1 MKAYDSVNLGR
12 HTAKI
17 VDVEISNNVRFGK
30 YIADVFKPVYK
41 VGTNTVKDNGI
52 FKYKQ
57 VQGFSH
63 DPKKNWGYAKFLNV
77 MGVKNSSSTD
87 DVSKF
92 KNITQE
98 EIQNK
103 LSINIK
109 NRKMTNDLKEWFNNK
124 VDEIVATVKGT
135 AKVSKDVVEDV
146 EVTVNLAENDEIK
159 NKISDFVS
167 SLKKK

>member
-41 VGTNTVKDNGI
+41 VGKNTVRDNGI
-52 FKYKQ
+52 FKYKH

-77 MGVKNSSSTD
+77 MGVKKSNTNGGD
-87 DVSKF
+87 FKF
-92 KNITQE
+92 ENIIGE
-98 EIQNK
+98 LVEIEVYEK
-103 LSINIK
+103 I
-109 NRKMTNDLKEWFNNK
+109 FNNTFSK
-124 VDEIVATVKGT
+124 RVKYPVAR
-135 AKVSKDVVEDV
+135 VVRIV
-146 EVTVNLAENDEIK
+146 EVP
-159 NKISDFVS
+159 F
-167 SLKKK
+167 

>member
-1 MKAYDSVNLGR
+1 MKAYDSVNLGK

-30 YIADVFKPVYK
+30 YIAYVFKPVYK
-41 VGTNTVKDNGI
+41 VGENTVRDNGI
-52 FKYKQ
+52 FKYKH

-92 KNITQE
+92 KNLIGE
-98 EIQNK
+98 LVEIEVYEK
-103 LSINIK
+103 I
-109 NRKMTNDLKEWFNNK
+109 FNNTFSK
-124 VDEIVATVKGT
+124 RVTYTVARVVKHVEIP
-135 AKVSKDVVEDV
+135 
-146 EVTVNLAENDEIK
+146 
-159 NKISDFVS
+159 F
-167 SLKKK
+167 

>member
-1 MKAYDSVNLGR
+1 MKAYDSVNLGK

-41 VGTNTVKDNGI
+41 VGENTVRDNGI
-52 FKYKQ
+52 FKYKH

-77 MGVKNSSSTD
+77 MGVKNCSSTD

-92 KNITQE
+92 KNLIGE
-98 EIQNK
+98 LVEIEVYEK
-103 LSINIK
+103 I
-109 NRKMTNDLKEWFNNK
+109 FNNTFSK
-124 VDEIVATVKGT
+124 RVKYPVAR
-135 AKVSKDVVEDV
+135 VVRIV
-146 EVTVNLAENDEIK
+146 EVP
-159 NKISDFVS
+159 F
-167 SLKKK
+167 

>member
-41 VGTNTVKDNGI
+41 VGENTVRDNGI
-52 FKYKQ
+52 FKYKH

-77 MGVKNSSSTD
+77 MGVKNGNSTD
-87 DVSKF
+87 ATSKF
-92 KNITQE
+92 KNLIGE
-98 EIQNK
+98 LVEIEVYEK
-103 LSINIK
+103 I
-109 NRKMTNDLKEWFNNK
+109 FNNTFSK
-124 VDEIVATVKGT
+124 RVTYPVARVVKHVEIP
-135 AKVSKDVVEDV
+135 
-146 EVTVNLAENDEIK
+146 
-159 NKISDFVS
+159 F
-167 SLKKK
+167 

>member
-1 MKAYDSVNLGR
+1 MKAYDSVNLGK

-41 VGTNTVKDNGI
+41 VGENTVRDNGI

-92 KNITQE
+92 KNLIGE
-98 EIQNK
+98 LVEIEVYEK
-103 LSINIK
+103 I
-109 NRKMTNDLKEWFNNK
+109 FNNTFSK
-124 VDEIVATVKGT
+124 RVTYPVARVVKHVEIP
-135 AKVSKDVVEDV
+135 
-146 EVTVNLAENDEIK
+146 
-159 NKISDFVS
+159 F
-167 SLKKK
+167 

>member
-52 FKYKQ
+52 FKYKH

-92 KNITQE
+92 KNLIGE
-98 EIQNK
+98 LVEIEVYEK
-103 LSINIK
+103 I
-109 NRKMTNDLKEWFNNK
+109 FNNTFSK
-124 VDEIVATVKGT
+124 RVTYPVARVVKHVEIP
-135 AKVSKDVVEDV
+135 
-146 EVTVNLAENDEIK
+146 
-159 NKISDFVS
+159 F
-167 SLKKK
+167 